1 MHLKVG
7 ELACRTGLTVRT
19 LHHYDDIGLLRP
31 SARSPAGYRL
41 YSSAD
46 VARLHGIQALR
57 HLGVGLKDI
66 RAMLS
71 GEGPSIPGIVDKQL
85 HALDR
90 EIEHATELRERLR
103 LLKVKLDEGTQP
115 GMDEWLGTISLM
127 STYAR
132 YFSAAELKAIFDGW
146 KRVKDDW
153 GPLRAQVREAMQRG
167 VPADGP
173 EIQPLAQRWMNLM
186 ARWMGDDLPL
196 MARWGVMH
204 REEPGTRTAGAPEL
218 DMIDYMD
225 RAIQTRMAV
234 LSKYFD
240 VSQLVRMSLSDEAA
254 WRELT
259 RAVQSLIRRGAP
271 VGGAAARAQVARWSA
286 LLHDITQGDARMLRN
301 LTIAFRDEPLLRTT
315 SRLPPEVRDY
325 LLRAQ
330 EALDAKAA

>member
-7 ELACRTGLTVRT
+7 ELASRTGLTVRT

-57 HLGVGLKDI
+57 HLGVALKDI
-66 RAMLS
+66 RAMLG
-71 GEGPSIPGIVDKQL
+71 GEGPSIPSIVDKQMR
-85 HALDR
+85 ALDK
-90 EIEHATELRERLR
+90 EIEHATELRERLG
-103 LLKVKLDEGTQP
+103 LLKRKLNEGTQP
-115 GMDEWLGTISLM
+115 GMEEWLGTISLM
-127 STYAR
+127 STYGR
-132 YFSAAELKAIFDGW
+132 YFSAAELKTIFDGW
-146 KRVKDDW
+146 KQVKDDW
-153 GPLRAQVREAMQRG
+153 GPLRAAVREAMDGG

-186 ARWMGDDLPL
+186 ARWMGEDLPL

-225 RAIQTRMAV
+225 RAIQARMAV

-240 VSQLVRMSLSDEAA
+240 VSQLVRMAQTDEKAWSDLS
-254 WRELT
+254 
-259 RAVQSLIRRGAP
+259 RAVQALMRRGAP
-271 VGGAAARAQVARWSA
+271 VGGAAARTQVERWSA
-286 LLHDITQGDARMLRN
+286 LLQDVTRGDARMLRN
-301 LTIAFRDEPLLRTT
+301 LTIAFRDEPLLRST

-330 EALDAKAA
+330 EALEAKAA